1 MNIERNG
8 HALVNTNDK
17 FVFSIGGYNKQ
28 DCYLNSI
35 EKYDPDTDKWTII
48 NQKLNIARMYH
59 QAVAYKHCIY
69 VFGGS
74 TRNFKVLDSIEKI
87 NIITRTT
94 TLLGTKLKV
103 AREHFGLANIDNNV
117 YILGGITSDSSAT
130 DTVEIFNMK
139 DETITDGI
147 KIPFADYGFS
157 ACVL

>member
-1 MNIERNG
+1 
-8 HALVNTNDK
+8 
-17 FVFSIGGYNKQ
+17 
-28 DCYLNSI
+28 
-35 EKYDPDTDKWTII
+35 
-48 NQKLNIARMYH
+48 MYH

-147 KIPFADYGFS
+147 NIPFAADGFS